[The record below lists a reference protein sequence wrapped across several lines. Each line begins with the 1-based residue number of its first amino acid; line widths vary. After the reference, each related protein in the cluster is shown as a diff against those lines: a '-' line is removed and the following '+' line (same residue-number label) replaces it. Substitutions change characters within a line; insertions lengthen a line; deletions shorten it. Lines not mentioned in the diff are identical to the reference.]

1 MKRGLLVLAM
11 LTLGAR
17 GPQAD
22 AEPVGGTD
30 PNTSTEREEVLGTE
44 TPYQLS
50 DTIII
55 TANRFGLKREKL
67 IWPVN
72 VINHLQMESQ
82 GSLES
87 VLDGAAGVDI
97 RQSAGEGSLST
108 LSNWG
113 LFNRHMLL
121 LYDGRVVRDY
131 SLGGFNLADYSND
144 EFERIELIK
153 GPQSAFYGADAV
165 GGVINLISRAS
176 LVDRLTLSSRV
187 GSNDLQQYRV
197 DIARST
203 GRAGMGGFAEYMTA
217 DNVRDNSGVSRV
229 LLGLRADYLS
239 PDDRHHVS
247 VAGRYFEDSLGVPG
261 PEPGPAFVP
270 VHGSRG
276 SNSLYDHQKDD
287 NYSIDARYRFHDEN
301 AGEGHLDLFWE
312 KKNLD
317 YNSLY
322 NFPAFYYTPDGMGDS
337 SLNVDSV
344 DVYSSSI
351 INKRSSGISGRFTR
365 KLTGW
370 GVAAGMD
377 WFSGS
382 IRGTQDDSTRG
393 TNIVGPNSPFEYRSD
408 AYSFW
413 SGRQNQFDL
422 WSAVTADPRRSLRL
436 DLSGRLQFVRYRT
449 TQPSYNLGLSV
460 VPMTGLAVKAGYG
473 YAFRLPTIAEQF
485 ADGFFTRGNRDLS
498 PETSRSLIG
507 TVEFVSGSGN
517 VQASATVFR
526 QSVDSLIQYRF
537 DPTVFK
543 SSPVNVERFRS
554 KGIDIAFRLQPGEW
568 AQLGWSLVYQK
579 AEQTT
584 DGGKRFIDAFYVP
597 DVKWRLDVG
606 GSLRAQV
613 RYGISM
619 TYTSERSIVMFGG
632 SPKTIDRV
640 YEMSASLTFH
650 LDSHLKLL
658 LAGHDLTNQKR
669 PDQFGFAP
677 DDGDY
682 PSLGRRFS
690 AKFVIQAL

>member
-22 AEPVGGTD
+22 TEPVRGTD
-30 PNTSTEREEVLGTE
+30 PDSTTEREEVLGTE

-50 DTIII
+50 DTVII

-72 VINHLQMESQ
+72 VINHRQIESQ

-87 VLDGAAGVDI
+87 ALDGAAGVDI
-97 RQSAGEGSLST
+97 RQFAGEGSVST
-108 LSNWG
+108 LSSWG

-131 SLGGFNLADYSND
+131 SLGGFNLADYSSD

-165 GGVINLISRAS
+165 GGVVNLISRTS

-187 GSNDLQQYRV
+187 GSHDLQQHRV
-197 DIARST
+197 DIARSA
-203 GRAGMGGFAEYMTA
+203 GRAGLGGFAEYMTS

-239 PDDRHHVS
+239 PDDRHHIS
-247 VAGRYFEDSLGVPG
+247 LAGRYFDDSLGVPG

-270 VHGSRG
+270 VHGNSG
-276 SNSLYDHQKDD
+276 SNSLYDHQKDE
-287 NYSIDARYRFHDEN
+287 NYSVDARYRFYDES

-322 NFPAFYYTPDGMGDS
+322 NFPAFYYTPDGTGDS
-337 SLNVDSV
+337 SLNIDSV
-344 DVYSSSI
+344 DVCSRSI
-351 INKRSSGISGRFTR
+351 INKRSSGISGRFAR
-365 KLTGW
+365 QLREW
-370 GVAAGMD
+370 SVAAGMD

-382 IRGTQDDSTRG
+382 IRGTQSDTTRG
-393 TNIVGPNSPFEYRSD
+393 TNIVGLNSPFEYRSE

-422 WSAVTADPRRSLRL
+422 WSAVTADPKQSMRL
-436 DLSGRLQFVRYRT
+436 DLSGRLQFVKNRT

-460 VPMTGLAVKAGYG
+460 VPLAGLSVKAGYG
-473 YAFRLPTIAEQF
+473 YAFRLPSIAEQF

-507 TVEFVSGSGN
+507 TVEYVTGSGN
-517 VQASATVFR
+517 MQASATVFR
-526 QSVDSLIQYRF
+526 QSVDSLIQYRY

-543 SSPVNVERFRS
+543 SSPVNVEKFRS
-554 KGIDIAFRLQPGEW
+554 KGIDIAFHFQPAEV
-568 AQLGWSLVYQK
+568 AKVGWSLVYQK

-584 DGGKRFIDAFYVP
+584 EGGERFIDAFYVP
-597 DVKWRLDVG
+597 DVKWRLDAG
-606 GSLRAQV
+606 GSLRSQV
-613 RYGISM
+613 QYGISM
-619 TYTSERSIVMFGG
+619 TYTSERTIVMFGG

-640 YEMSASLTFH
+640 YEINASLTFS

-669 PDQFGFAP
+669 PDQFGFTT

-682 PSLGRRFS
+682 PTLGRRFS
-690 AKFVIQAL
+690 ARFVVQLL